1 MTEAELE
8 PSPSVSPHVAQ
19 SAPFHSRIS
28 NSPPMAV
35 LPLNSSSKLE
45 QEPNPFEE
53 SFSGATAASANDAKE
68 KRNSPSET
76 TNKPILP
83 PVASITSP
91 AIPLI
96 GTGILPKDVES
107 QFTWDSLRAG
117 PLSPSMLQGPANP
130 AEFHKYA
137 FVNAKIAQQ
146 TINSSLVNQPSL
158 KSTSDASTVQY
169 NAPNVFVPHQPT
181 VKAEI
186 EQQNPDIYM
195 QVNQRQQSPSK
206 LASEESNAANRR
218 NTSRKSTYD
227 EDAKESSISNKK
239 KKTTKDKAPE
249 DDEKRKNFLE
259 RNRIAALK
267 CRQRKK
273 QWLNNLQSKVEFLTN
288 DNERLQMQAEALRE
302 EIVNLKTL
310 LMAHKDCPIAQANGF
325 HPATIQKPIAPM
337 TMRPVAPGPVA
348 PVNNL
353 GQAMYPQAFATA
365 SGGVMTSSPMTNS
378 VSNTA
383 APTIPT
389 SSPSS
394 SSSHQFHHNTMVG
407 MPPPVH
413 QAQHGMVAG
422 GNGSTSVLRF

>member
-1 MTEAELE
+1 
-8 PSPSVSPHVAQ
+8 
-19 SAPFHSRIS
+19 
-28 NSPPMAV
+28 MAV
-35 LPLNSSSKLE
+35 LPLNSSSKLD
-45 QEPNPFEE
+45 QEPNPFEQ
-53 SFSGATAASANDAKE
+53 SFSGAAAVATGGNDAKE
-68 KRNSPSET
+68 KRNSPSENS
-76 TNKPILP
+76 NKPILP

-107 QFTWDSLRAG
+107 QFTWDTLRAG

-130 AEFHKYA
+130 EEFHKYG

-146 TINSSLVNQPSL
+146 NISSSLVHQQSL
-158 KSTSDASTVQY
+158 KATSDVSAIQY
-169 NAPNVFVPHQPT
+169 NASNVFVTHQPT
-181 VKAEI
+181 IKAEI

-195 QVNQRQQSPSK
+195 QMDQRRLSTSRSV
-206 LASEESNAANRR
+206 SEDSSVGTRR
-218 NTSRKSTYD
+218 NTSRKTTYEDDD
-227 EDAKESSISNKK
+227 EKESNINSKK

-288 DNERLQMQAEALRE
+288 DNERLQMQSEALRE

-325 HPATIQKPIAPM
+325 HPAAIQKPIVPI

-348 PVNNL
+348 PVNGL
-353 GQAMYPQAFATA
+353 GQAMYPPTFATA
-365 SGGVMTSSPMTNS
+365 PSGAMTSSPVTNNA
-378 VSNTA
+378 SNSTA
-383 APTIPT
+383 SAIPA

-394 SSSHQFHHNTMVG
+394 TSSHQFHHNTMVG

-413 QAQHGMVAG
+413 QAQHGMIAG